1 MAISSSLNIQ
11 TFKNEPGSSA
21 MTFGSGGS
29 ITFNGSFGP
38 NAYAFNCWEDAK
50 ARPTTGLTIGGMGY
64 NIQANAIEVYAG
76 VDAEGNALWAVFS
89 GTLMSDQDLGL
100 TP

>member
-1 MAISSSLNIQ
+1 MSTTSSLNISI
-11 TFKNEPGSSA
+11 FKNEGNSNA

-50 ARPTTGLTIGGMGY
+50 ARWEIHKKEFNEL
-64 NIQANAIEVYAG
+64 IEDIKKLINFLKPLI
-76 VDAEGNALWAVFS
+76 VDAFNKVKERI
-89 GTLMSDQDLGL
+89 MSFIKRK
-100 TP
+100 